1 MGSGGISLR
10 GRREL
15 ALLLGRGRRALSV
28 SDAESA
34 LKVTAPVAAQ
44 KLARWTELG
53 WLRRV
58 RRGLYIPVPVE
69 AEHPASWSEDPV
81 FLADLVWSPCYF
93 TGWTSAS
100 HWGLTEQIFRTTV
113 LKSTGRIRSTEQQ
126 LLDHE
131 YIVEHVDPTAVWGV
145 TAVWRQDHRVLFAD
159 PARTVI
165 DMLDEPHLG
174 GGIRGV
180 GDVLTRYLDEHDP
193 TTLITYGERI
203 ENAAIF
209 KRLGYL
215 LESLALNQPGLITEA
230 RSRLSSGI
238 SLLEPSAPPSGP
250 RVPRWGIRANAHIA
264 QDDPS

>member
-1 MGSGGISLR
+1 MGLGGISTT
-10 GRREL
+10 GRVEL
-15 ALLLGRGRRALSV
+15 ALLLGRGKRAV
-28 SDAESA
+28 TVGDAESIF
-34 LKVTAPVAAQ
+34 KVTAPVAAQ

-81 FLADLVWSPCYF
+81 FLADLVWGPCYF

-113 LKSTGRIRSTEQQ
+113 LKSTARIRSTDQR
-126 LLDHE
+126 LLDHD
-131 YIVEHVDPTAVWGV
+131 YIVEHIDPGAVWGG
-145 TAVWRQDHRVLFAD
+145 TALWRQDHRVRFAD

-180 GDVLTRYLDEHDP
+180 GDVLTRFLDEHDP
-193 TTLITYGERI
+193 KTLVAYGEKVG
-203 ENAAIF
+203 NAAIF

-215 LESLALNQPGLITEA
+215 LESLGLNQPGLITEA
-230 RSRLSSGI
+230 RSRISSGI
-238 SLLEPSAPPSGP
+238 SLLEPSAPASGT

-264 QDDPS
+264 KDDPS